1 MLNIDK
7 SRVYISTVDQNANA
21 VAAKYGTG
29 IEIAQFCTAWN
40 MDMYFTET
48 NAEVL
53 SCIEGIE
60 SKVLHAP
67 FNELFPCAID
77 PEARALAARRYREAI
92 ALARRYGADKVVIHS
107 GYAPNFYYDIWFEEQ
122 SIVFWKEF
130 LASIPEGIT
139 VCLENVLETE
149 PEPLLH
155 IVEAL
160 DDERIRL
167 CFDIGH
173 ANAYSKTPVMQ
184 WLERFAP
191 FISHFHIHNNGGEY
205 DAHDHLTEGTIPM
218 RELLEHAEE
227 LCPQATYTLEI
238 TDSQNDVNWLLG

>member
-1 MLNIDK
+1 M
-7 SRVYISTVDQNANA
+7 
-21 VAAKYGTG
+21 
-29 IEIAQFCTAWN
+29 
-40 MDMYFTET
+40 
-48 NAEVL
+48 
-53 SCIEGIE
+53 
-60 SKVLHAP
+60 
-67 FNELFPCAID
+67 
-77 PEARALAARRYREAI
+77 
-92 ALARRYGADKVVIHS
+92 
-107 GYAPNFYYDIWFEEQ
+107 
-122 SIVFWKEF
+122 
-130 LASIPEGIT
+130 
-139 VCLENVLETE
+139 
-149 PEPLLH
+149 H

-218 RELLEHAEE
+218 RELLERAEE